1 MEESNS
7 TDVLF
12 FDSYNRMRDIVF
24 TNHEVLPAL
33 SRFKIPLGFG
43 EAMIADVCKDH
54 SVDTSTFL
62 AVINFISNKPFKAF
76 DIHLPTLIHYLKSAH
91 EYFLGYIIPRLRS
104 KMIEAISTGT
114 PGDYTFL
121 FVRHFDK
128 FINELRS
135 HLSYEEEKIFP
146 YVEKLIRNEAD
157 KKFSIKDFE
166 DSHKPIVGKLA
177 ELKELLVGHFTAE
190 DARVDLFNSVLYDV
204 IALEKDLTT
213 HCLME
218 DSLFVPAVL
227 KLEQKAIEN
236 KSEGQSQTAVSVKD
250 ENLDENGDIILTP
263 REREIVQSIALG
275 LSNKEIAEK
284 LHLSIHTITTH
295 RRNISAKLNLHSSSS
310 ITLYAVMHGII
321 SLDEI
326 R

>member
-1 MEESNS
+1 
-7 TDVLF
+7 
-12 FDSYNRMRDIVF
+12 
-24 TNHEVLPAL
+24 
-33 SRFKIPLGFG
+33 
-43 EAMIADVCKDH
+43 
-54 SVDTSTFL
+54 
-62 AVINFISNKPFKAF
+62 
-76 DIHLPTLIHYLKSAH
+76 
-91 EYFLGYIIPRLRS
+91 
-104 KMIEAISTGT
+104 
-114 PGDYTFL
+114 
-121 FVRHFDK
+121 
-128 FINELRS
+128 
-135 HLSYEEEKIFP
+135 
-146 YVEKLIRNEAD
+146 
-157 KKFSIKDFE
+157 
-166 DSHKPIVGKLA
+166 
-177 ELKELLVGHFTAE
+177 
-190 DARVDLFNSVLYDV
+190 
-204 IALEKDLTT
+204 
-213 HCLME
+213 ME